1 MVAQDNSLAG
11 EIVPRLVAVGSLVD
25 CKDWPQVAVAVEVAD
40 RKDCLGPLL
49 PIKAQAV
56 TEVNSD
62 ILITRMQGDAKEEVR
77 SKLNIEDVIGEYVQL
92 KRAGRN
98 FKGLSPFSGEKT
110 PSFFVSP
117 DKNIWHDF
125 SSNKGGDVF
134 SFVMEAEGLDFRQAL
149 EHLARKAGVDLSLYE
164 DKGSQQLAAR
174 KKKLFKA
181 NELAA
186 KYYQQ
191 SMLKNKTAIE
201 YIFKKRGLNKQVVQD
216 FRIGYAPDSGSAL
229 VNTLGKRDFTKKELA
244 DAGLTN
250 RYGGDMF
257 RGRMT
262 VPLMDAAG
270 QVIGFTGRI
279 LQDIPN
285 APKYLN
291 TPATLL
297 YDKSRHIFGLSQ
309 AKEAIRT
316 KGYVVAVEGNLDV
329 VSSHQAGVKQT
340 VATAGTAMTEHHLRA
355 LKRLTTDVRLAY
367 DGDKAGIAATERAI
381 GLASPLG
388 IDLTIISLPDGAK
401 DPDELIKQ
409 DKNAWQRAIDEAVP
423 AVDWILNQY
432 EQRVDIATA
441 TGKRTFTTVAL
452 NIIKALDDPVERDH
466 YEQKVAKIIG
476 SSLSAIQQKIA
487 KNPVEKVELK
497 QVKAVAS
504 EAMPDYAHQDDAL
517 AIAVIDGPSQELFRQ
532 FDLSILAGEA
542 RQSLAGYLASTPG
555 KSLAETP
562 PSLQK
567 HDDYVKMVLLRAE
580 ARYADMS
587 EHDRFHET
595 ARLIR
600 QIENEYKKQKRD
612 NLTNELREA
621 ESAHDDVRANELR
634 QQLNV
639 LIKEIARGR

>member
-1 MVAQDNSLAG
+1 MSWYWARC
-11 EIVPRLVAVGSLVD
+11 PPLVY
-25 CKDWPQVAVAVEVAD
+25 
-40 RKDCLGPLL
+40 
-49 PIKAQAV
+49 
-56 TEVNSD
+56 
-62 ILITRMQGDAKEEVR
+62 TRGMQGDAKEEVR

-98 FKGLSPFSGEKT
+98 FKGLSPFSGEKS

-117 DKNIWHDF
+117 EKNIWHDF

-164 DKGSQQLAAR
+164 DKNSQQLAAR

-181 NELAA
+181 NELAT

-191 SMLKNKTAIE
+191 SMLKNKAAID
-201 YIFKKRGLNKQVVQD
+201 YIFKKRGLSKQVVQD
-216 FRIGYAPDSGSAL
+216 FRIGYAPDTGNAL
-229 VNTLGKRDFTKKELA
+229 VNTLIKRDFSKKELT

-329 VSSHQAGVKQT
+329 ISSHQAGVKQT

-381 GLASPLG
+381 GLASPMG

-409 DKNAWQRAIDEAVP
+409 DKTAWQRAIDEAVP

-432 EQRVDIATA
+432 QQRVDVSSA
-441 TGKRTFTTVAL
+441 TGKRTFTTAAL
-452 NIIKALDDPVERDH
+452 NVIKALDDPVERDH
-466 YEQKVAKIIG
+466 YEQKVAQIIG
-476 SSLSAIQQKIA
+476 SSLSAIQQKA
-487 KNPVEKVELK
+487 SDSPASRPELK
-497 QVKAVAS
+497 QVKAVTS
-504 EAMPDYAHQDDAL
+504 EAKPDYSHQDDAL
-517 AIAVIDGPSQELFRQ
+517 AVAAIDGPSQELFRQ
-532 FDLSILAGEA
+532 LDLDILVGEDRQALA
-542 RQSLAGYLASTPG
+542 RYLAKNAG
-555 KSLAETP
+555 KPLDQTP
-562 PSLQK
+562 PDLQK

-587 EHDRFHET
+587 EQDRFYET

-612 NLTNELREA
+612 NLTKELREA
-621 ESAHDDVRANELR
+621 ESAHDDLRADEIR